1 MNRLQRNLSEPAPV
15 PEAGLRR
22 AREIIRGGWLTRYG
36 EFGGAGSE
44 VAALERDF
52 ARYMGSPYALAVN
65 SCGSALYL
73 ALLCAGVKPGEKVL
87 LNAFTLA
94 PVPGAIAHAGA
105 EPLYVECDE
114 RYLVDLEDLER
125 KADRGAK
132 VLLLSYMRGH
142 IPDMEAVTAICRRHG
157 LTLIEDCAHTLGARW
172 DGTPSGRFGKFGCFS
187 LQAYKHINAGE
198 GGLLITD
205 DEDAAARAVLYAGSY
220 MLYEQ
225 NGATPDAEVFLR
237 HRESTPNLSFRM
249 HEVTAALARPQI
261 GLLAERGRD
270 WNRSYRRLEDLFSAI
285 DGVVV
290 PPARPPRR
298 LHRIVHPVFPCR
310 SVSARD
316 RGSDRP
322 LRFAGRSHQVVRP
335 CAAPGFYRNLRTLAL
350 RSAAQARTHKGDA
363 GWAVRHAH
371 SAVADGGGLRPD
383 RGDSRGG
390 HRDCG
395 RRAMRERNE
404 VTWRDN
410 TAGERPNFVTH
421 LECSWTGKRHA
432 AGRLHNLSDDGFPLL
447 VRYDLRAHGR

>member
-261 GLLAERGRD
+261 GLLAGRGRD
-270 WNRSYRRLEDLFSAI
+270 WNRSYRRLEELFSAI

-290 PPARPPRR
+290 PPRDPREDYIASSIQFSLVGLSPHGIEAAIDRCASRGVPIKWFGHAQPRGFTATFEHWRYVQPPRLER
-298 LHRIVHPVFPCR
+298 TRAMLGGLCDMRI
-310 SVSARD
+310 
-316 RGSDRP
+316 P
-322 LRFAGRSHQVVRP
+322 LSLTEADCGLIAEILAEAIATAGAGR
-335 CAAPGFYRNLRTLAL
+335 
-350 RSAAQARTHKGDA
+350 
-363 GWAVRHAH
+363 
-371 SAVADGGGLRPD
+371 
-383 RGDSRGG
+383 
-390 HRDCG
+390 CG
-395 RRAMRERNE
+395 NA
-404 VTWRDN
+404 T
-410 TAGERPNFVTH
+410 T
-421 LECSWTGKRHA
+421 
-432 AGRLHNLSDDGFPLL
+432 
-447 VRYDLRAHGR
+447 